1 MTGDNLYFTPPK
13 GASPEYPVTP
23 IEPGQWRDG
32 IIVRSPNWLGDAA
45 MALPAMCCL
54 KEMLPDYCGFFVAA
68 PDNLI
73 PFYEAI
79 PWVDLVVPL
88 GSGHSSWNPQA
99 VWRVARITPGVGF
112 LFVNSFRSAWYFRRA
127 RVRKLYGAANG
138 LRNLLLT
145 RSFPVKWHEREG
157 YAKGHQAYSYVA
169 MAKALGAKDWD
180 GRFPE
185 FRIDGELECTPP
197 ELTEFLTAG
206 KLLAVA
212 PGAAYGPS
220 KRWPAERF
228 NAVCRWWVEERGGNV
243 LSLGAG
249 KEREAAE
256 AAVSG
261 LPPDRARC
269 LAGKTSLASLMRVL
283 AAAERCVANDSGVMH
298 LAAALGKTGVAV
310 FGSTDPFATGPLGGR
325 WAVLLERQSCAPCF
339 SRECRR
345 EAPGYQCLAAVSPEM
360 VVKTLERTLAAP

>member
-1 MTGDNLYFTPPK
+1 MTEQLYFTPPK
-13 GASPEYPVTP
+13 GDLPDFPVTP
-23 IEPGQWRDG
+23 IERGQWRDG

-54 KEMLPDYCGFFVAA
+54 KDLLPDYCGFFVAA

-79 PWVDLVVPL
+79 PWVDHIVPL
-88 GSGHSSWNPQA
+88 GSGHSTWNPKA

-127 RVRKLYGAANG
+127 RVGRLYGAANG

-145 RSFPVKWHEREG
+145 RSFPVKWHGREG
-157 YAKGHQAYSYVA
+157 YATSHQAHLYVA

-185 FRIDGELECTPP
+185 FRIVDEPELTPP

-212 PGAAYGPS
+212 PGAAYGPA

-256 AAVSG
+256 AAVAG
-261 LPPDRARC
+261 LPPGRALC
-269 LAGKTSLASLMRVL
+269 LAGKTSLAGLMRAL
-283 AAAERCVANDSGVMH
+283 SAAERCVANDSGVMH

-310 FGSTDPFATGPLGGR
+310 FGSTDPFATGPLGGK
-325 WAVLLERQSCAPCF
+325 WAVLLERQTCAPCF

-345 EAPGYQCLAAVSPEM
+345 EAPGYQCLAAVTPEM
-360 VVKTLERTLAAP
+360 VVKTLERSLASP